1 MAYLERFCF
10 TGASISGGEP
20 LLTLGRSLSFI
31 RAIKNRFGSA
41 MHVWLYTN
49 GTLATVDILTQ
60 LRDAGLDEIRFDI
73 GATDYNLGMIRMLT

>member
-1 MAYLERFCF
+1 
-10 TGASISGGEP
+10 
-20 LLTLGRSLSFI
+20 
-31 RAIKNRFGSA
+31 